1 MLNQASDGLTHQNP
15 NAAHAFWC
23 DLLMRSGSSGE
34 ARRTQPPKCY
44 GLQDLPA
51 MLEEAGFSAV
61 ETGDTSFRLL
71 GFVRGGT
78 ASAEAG

>member
-1 MLNQASDGLTHQNP
+1 
-15 NAAHAFWC
+15 
-23 DLLMRSGSSGE
+23 
-34 ARRTQPPKCY
+34 
-44 GLQDLPA
+44 